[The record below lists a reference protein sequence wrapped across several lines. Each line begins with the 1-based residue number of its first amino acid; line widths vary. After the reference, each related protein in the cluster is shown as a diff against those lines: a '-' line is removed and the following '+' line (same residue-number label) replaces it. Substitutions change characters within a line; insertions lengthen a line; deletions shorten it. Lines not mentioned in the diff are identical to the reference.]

1 MVLFQTCDL
10 PNMLSVMSYVL
21 SVPSSTGYVERIFSI
36 MQNKWSETRN
46 RCSVE
51 LIKSELMVTLNFEE
65 RCDEFFTNI
74 RDDKNL
80 LAAARSNKKYT
91 WKM

>member
-1 MVLFQTCDL
+1 
-10 PNMLSVMSYVL
+10 
-21 SVPSSTGYVERIFSI
+21 
-36 MQNKWSETRN
+36 
-46 RCSVE
+46 
-51 LIKSELMVTLNFEE
+51 MVTLNFEE

-91 WKM
+91 WKMCK

>member
-1 MVLFQTCDL
+1 
-10 PNMLSVMSYVL
+10 MSYVL

-74 RDDKNL
+74 RGDKNL

-91 WKM
+91 WKLENA